1 MRFIVVL
8 LIAFWQ
14 LPAFAQ
20 GISVLEPITGHYKT
34 LQSYNAKPNN
44 ARAWMDT
51 IAFPPDKYG
60 SSLTYTLVKPYYL
73 SSQQVTV
80 LKNWLTAPAN
90 SSDQTRAE
98 LDYMLNLQAK
108 RTPEQVSR
116 VTFLGDIGYWSQV
129 DLLKSHPSYQKNLKD
144 LFFEGR
150 EILGEDCSAEKYPK
164 TAQLLKGVMQD
175 MRIMEFSVKYQ
186 ILRPRPYQLEPKLEP
201 TAVMGSPAFASG
213 HTLWAYLHAYLWS
226 EILPEKRAA
235 FLKLA
240 EEIRQ
245 SREIMGIHYPSD
257 NEASRVLAHKMLE
270 LMTYNAQFQQDFKEA
285 VTEWKGAN
293 TAVK

>member
-1 MRFIVVL
+1 MKFILIL
-8 LIAFWQ
+8 LLAFWQ

-20 GISVLEPITGHYKT
+20 AIHALEPLSGHYKT
-34 LQSYNAKPNN
+34 LQAYSAKPNKE
-44 ARAWMDT
+44 RASMDT

-60 SSLTYTLVKPYYL
+60 SSLTYLLVTPYYL
-73 SSQQVTV
+73 SSEQVAV
-80 LKNWLTAPAN
+80 LKAWLPAPAN

-98 LDYMLNLQAK
+98 LDYLLELQVR
-108 RTPEQVSR
+108 RTPAQVER

-129 DLLKSHPSYQKNLKD
+129 DLVKSHPGYQKNLQD

-150 EILGEDCSAEKYPK
+150 EILGQDCTAEKYPK
-164 TAQLLKGVMQD
+164 TAQLLKGVMKD

-186 ILRPRPYQLEPKLEP
+186 NLRARPYHLEPKLQP
-201 TAVMGSPAFASG
+201 LAVMGSPSFASG
-213 HTLWAYLHAYLWS
+213 HTLWAYIQAYLWS
-226 EILPEKRAA
+226 ELLPEKRKT
-235 FLKLA
+235 FLNLA

-270 LMTYNAQFQQDFKEA
+270 LMTYNAQFRQDFEA
-285 VTEWKGAN
+285 AAAEWQSTKIAP
-293 TAVK
+293 K